1 MGGFLEWLVPEVP
14 QKPATPKIGLSAL
27 PLSLHS
33 ATRASSCRRTPP
45 AVLPSLPQAGRAR
58 PRAHYNKRVLCAAR
72 NSQGLGLPNPRIP
85 AAGRTGASSRPPTDF
100 SKIP

>member
-58 PRAHYNKRVLCAAR
+58 FRAHNNKRVLCVSTKVAGV
-72 NSQGLGLPNPRIP
+72 GL
-85 AAGRTGASSRPPTDF
+85 AQPPDF
-100 SKIP
+100 GWRS